1 MKTRNKTR
9 NIKPK
14 FSRSFLK
21 NKGKTSRKNLG
32 KQKLKLQKKKKK
44 KKIDLFLINYRK

>member
-14 FSRSFLK
+14 FSGSIE
-21 NKGKTSRKNLG
+21 S
-32 KQKLKLQKKKKK
+32 KKKKK
-44 KKIDLFLINYRK
+44 KKRGKSRKNKN